1 MKTAAKSTADVV
13 AVEGARTTVL
23 RAYSVAAEARIWRIL
38 VLLAVTAAIWVV
50 FHQLTDGVYISPRNL
65 SNLSVQL
72 TMTALAAAGMT
83 ALLISRE
90 IDLSAGSLYA
100 VVTVLTV
107 YVQVKYRWGAVEAVA
122 LGLLIGLA
130 VGAFQGIVTTRLKI
144 PSFIVTLAGFTFL
157 QGAAYAISGAE
168 VLSGTSDAFVRIA
181 NGSIPRDLTL
191 ALGAA
196 VFAVW
201 LWIWLKPMR
210 LLQPNAIGRTALAE
224 LRPVTVLG
232 ALAVAGVLSVALWA
246 FSNHRGLPYPV
257 AILAVVVALWL
268 FVAGSTP
275 FGRHVYAIGG
285 SPEAARRSGIRVERV
300 GLVLFCA
307 MGVLTA
313 LAGIIQASR
322 LDAGPPS
329 VGPFLALDAIS
340 AAVVGGTSLFG
351 GVGSLTG
358 TLIGTLLLASIQNGL
373 SLMGINTFYQ
383 YMASG
388 TILLVVVAIDSVA
401 RRRVRRD

>member
-50 FHQLTDGVYISPRNL
+50 FHQLTDGVYISARNL

-157 QGAAYAISGAE
+157 QGAAFAISGAE

-210 LLQPNAIGRTALAE
+210 LLQPNAGRTALAE

>member
-50 FHQLTDGVYISPRNL
+50 FHQLTDGVYISARNL

-122 LGLLIGLA
+122 LGLLIGLS

-157 QGAAYAISGAE
+157 QGAAFAISGAE

-210 LLQPNAIGRTALAE
+210 LLQPNAGRTALAE

>member
-50 FHQLTDGVYISPRNL
+50 FHQLTDGVYISARNL

-83 ALLISRE
+83 ALLISRQ

-157 QGAAYAISGAE
+157 QGAAFAISGAE

-201 LWIWLKPMR
+201 LWICLKPMR

-300 GLVLFCA
+300 GLILFCA